1 MRLQGTMEI
10 KDNVLYIGGVSTL
23 DLVKKYQT
31 PLYVFDEGHQTHYGL
46 AYSLY
51 LLRRPNFYW
60 ICLYGSVCRNRAPA
74 GYPELLYGQRRR
86 KD

>member
-31 PLYVFDEGHQTHYGL
+31 PLYVFDEEL
-46 AYSLY
+46 I
-51 LLRRPNFYW
+51 RNN
-60 ICLYGSVCRNRAPA
+60 CREYTKSFKVKENGNSGA
-74 GYPELLYGQRRR
+74 
-86 KD
+86 

>member
-31 PLYVFDEGHQTHYGL
+31 PLYVFDEEL
-46 AYSLY
+46 I
-51 LLRRPNFYW
+51 RNN
-60 ICLYGSVCRNRAPA
+60 CR
-74 GYPELLYGQRRR
+74 E
-86 KD
+86 

>member
-31 PLYVFDEGHQTHYGL
+31 PLYVFDEELIRNNCREYTKSFKVKENGNSV
-46 AYSLY
+46 AY
-51 LLRRPNFYW
+51 
-60 ICLYGSVCRNRAPA
+60 A
-74 GYPELLYGQRRR
+74 GKAFLT
-86 KD
+86 